1 MTLNVSKVLEFNR
14 LDKDF
19 NKNSLRINLDN
30 FVKILCRGVV
40 WIQEQ
45 FIMIVFKKL
54 PMELCLDYLYTILYA
69 NMSIYQYTK

>member
-1 MTLNVSKVLEFNR
+1 MTLNVSKGLEFNH

-19 NKNSLRINLDN
+19 SKNLLRINLDN
-30 FVKILCRGVV
+30 FVRTLCKEVV

-54 PMELCLDYLYTILYA
+54 PMESCLDYLYTILYA
-69 NMSIYQYTK
+69 NMSIYQSI